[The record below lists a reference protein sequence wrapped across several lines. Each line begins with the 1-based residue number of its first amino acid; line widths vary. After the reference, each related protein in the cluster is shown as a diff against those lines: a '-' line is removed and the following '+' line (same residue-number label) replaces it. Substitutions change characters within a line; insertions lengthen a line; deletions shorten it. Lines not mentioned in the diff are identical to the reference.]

1 MALKSVIGNWILVGA
16 VAIAFFFL
24 PKLLKSEKE
33 TETDASGTEEA
44 STDQQAPLI
53 EGPLEIRLPDI
64 DVAQD
69 PPAPE
74 TDLPF
79 PDTLSICALMSVS
92 HAPNTNEGL
101 EITGYRQFISVNG
114 VNVAMAPIEKG
125 CFSSGFGLRGE
136 RIHKGVDFH
145 HRNAVEIYAAADGV
159 VREKEYRDDYGNMI
173 VLEHESG
180 VFTRYAHLE
189 RFSAGIAIGDELS
202 VGAPLGIMGNTA
214 SYRIPRH
221 LHYEVLVG
229 EWTQPAGSFALTPF
243 NLFARL
249 SEN

>member
-1 MALKSVIGNWILVGA
+1 MALKSIVGGWILVGA
-16 VAIAFFFL
+16 VAGAFFYL
-24 PKLLKSEKE
+24 PTVLGSK
-33 TETDASGTEEA
+33 TVTDAV
-44 STDQQAPLI
+44 STDDPSTEQPDPPI
-53 EGPLEIRLPDI
+53 EGPLEIELPDI
-64 DVAQD
+64 ELTED

-74 TDLPF
+74 TELPF
-79 PDTLSICALMSVS
+79 PDTLSVCGLMSVS
-92 HAPNTNEGL
+92 HAPDTNEVL
-101 EITGYRQFISVNG
+101 EITAYQPFVSVNG
-114 VNVAMAPIEKG
+114 IDIAMAPIETG

-136 RIHKGVDFH
+136 RVHKGVDFH
-145 HRNAVEIYAAADGV
+145 NRAAVEIYAAADGI

-173 VLEHESG
+173 VIEHGSG

-189 RFSAGIAIGDELS
+189 SFGVGIAIGNELS
-202 VGAPLGIMGNTA
+202 AGEPLGTMGNTA

-243 NLFARL
+243 NLFASL